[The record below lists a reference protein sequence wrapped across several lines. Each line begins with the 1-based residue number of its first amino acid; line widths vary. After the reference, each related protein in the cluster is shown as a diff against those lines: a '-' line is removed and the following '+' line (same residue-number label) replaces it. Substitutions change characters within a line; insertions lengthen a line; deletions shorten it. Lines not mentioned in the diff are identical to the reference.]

1 MRIDSAILTNAII
14 TASTEN
20 PIVSGSSQVNI
31 TQTTGYST
39 FSSSIQT
46 YTNAKVNALVNAAPG
61 ALDTLDELAAALGD
75 DANLS
80 ASIASTIG
88 SKLPTAT
95 HTAFSSSNASA
106 LRTEYKAGD
115 TALSSSAASALRTEY
130 VASTAALS
138 ASAHTRREQISASL
152 DATIDALDSLGISTD
167 TERGA
172 LSSSAH
178 TQREAIKGLATTA
191 NNSLSGSSAG
201 ALRTEYKAG
210 DTALSSSAHTQRE
223 AIKGLAT
230 TANNSL
236 SGSSAGALRTEYV
249 AGDSA
254 LSASAEVR
262 RNQLHAL
269 QLLSSSVGATI
280 NDNAVKLSGIEAGAT
295 ADQTN
300 AQIAA
305 AVEAA
310 SDSNTFTDAD
320 HSKLN
325 AIEAGA
331 DVTDT
336 TNVTNA
342 GALMDSELTD
352 LAGIKSLD
360 TSTILA
366 SGSIGATIN
375 DNAVKLSGI
384 ESGATADQSASEI
397 LTAIKTVD
405 GGGSGLDADTLDG
418 EQGAYYAPS
427 ASMKTYV
434 DAKVA
439 GVVDTAPAA
448 LNTLNELA
456 AALGDDAN
464 FATTTAT
471 SIGEK
476 LVIASNLSDLNNA
489 ATARTNLGVAK
500 GISDGNVLAANDAV
514 ADDDFLRINGTEVEG
529 LSAAEVRS
537 AINVENGATA
547 DQTAAEIRTLVGT
560 GNNNFVPAAGSAGQF
575 LKHDGT
581 FGTPSYTTNTN
592 TVDMGDGFTVSA
604 TTDTTAT
611 TITEGDDLFFAAGTG
626 ITCET
631 TADGTVTISSTVTDT
646 NTQLST
652 ADVRG
657 KFSAGTNISIS
668 NGEISATD
676 TNTVDMG
683 DGFVVSADTNTVTT
697 TITENQTLSIVGGTN
712 CSTVS
717 NPNGTITINSTDTN
731 TQNSRADLS
740 LDTGDDVVF
749 GTVKADD
756 TTASTSKTT
765 GALLSDGG
773 LGVAGDI
780 HAGGD
785 IVAYASSDER
795 LKDNIIPISNA
806 IDKVNQLKG
815 VTWDWND
822 NADETQ
828 KQLPNVGVIAQD
840 VEKVFPQLVKDRD
853 SGYKA
858 VDYDKLVGLLIESV
872 KELSAKVEKLE
883 NK

>member
-201 ALRTEYKAG
+201 ALRTEY
-210 DTALSSSAHTQRE
+210 
-223 AIKGLAT
+223 
-230 TANNSL
+230 
-236 SGSSAGALRTEYV
+236 V

-331 DVTDT
+331 DVTDA